1 MSISSR
7 ILPSLAVAAALM
19 ASQAVLAQETQW
31 QKDHPRRAEVNGR
44 LNNQNKRIDQGVKNG
59 TLTKGQAQQ
68 LHQED
73 HHIRQEERHMAA
85 KNGGHITK
93 GEQNKL
99 NRQEN
104 KVSKQIHAEKH
115 GK

>member
-1 MSISSR
+1 MAR
-7 ILPSLAVAAALM
+7 TFTFLPLCIAVALSTAAFG
-19 ASQAVLAQETQW
+19 QETQW

-44 LNNQNKRIDQGVKNG
+44 LNNQNRRIQEGEKSG
-59 TLTKGQAQQ
+59 KLTKEQGRE

-73 HHIRQEERHMAA
+73 KAIRKEERQDAA

-93 GEQNKL
+93 AEKRQL

-115 GK
+115 PRK